1 MKQSHIFLFVMVLS
15 LALGVS
21 ACAGRPTEM
30 IQQTEQVRT
39 EAAGEHADQFAVEQW
54 GQAEKAWQ
62 EASSKLDAKSYGD
75 ATTLLLK
82 AKTYYV
88 KARDIAKSRRADA
101 INRITKSQETAN
113 IRCKAQL
120 KDDPAIKKLSGA
132 RKKEF
137 DDEVKQIDD
146 NIARVTALLQNAQ
159 YSEAQNLIDR
169 TQRRIWEVQQ
179 EFLKK

>member
-1 MKQSHIFLFVMVLS
+1 MKLSHVFHFTTFLVLVV
-15 LALGVS
+15 GMS

-30 IQQTEQVRT
+30 IQQTEQVRN
-39 EAAGEHADQFAVEQW
+39 EAAGEHADQFAAEQW
-54 GQAEKAWQ
+54 GQGEKAWQ
-62 EASSKLDAKSYGD
+62 DASGKLAAQSYGD

-101 INRITKSQETAN
+101 IKRITELQQTATV
-113 IRCKAQL
+113 RCKADL
-120 KDDPAIKKLSGA
+120 KDDPAIKKLSAA

-137 DDEVKQIDD
+137 DDEVKQIDE
-146 NIARVTALLQNAQ
+146 NIARITTLLQNAQ
-159 YSEAQNLIDR
+159 YSEADNLAGR
-169 TQRRIWEVQQ
+169 TVRRIWEVQQ